1 MQADWSVACGAN
13 DPTVIIPWQDV
24 TGALRYIDLRTMPA
38 AIDQIP
44 EAMQY
49 PTLAAALRRWNQP
62 DAPIFTAK
70 CDVWN
75 YAADLFDANDLPD
88 FAYAQGSYVDL
99 VPIDPALF
107 SNFAACEQQLK
118 IWTAKAKSI
127 ALEEGRCE
135 WTLRAARIFSSS
147 NLADMNLPLD
157 GFATTLYVWGYGP
170 IPETAA
176 AAWNDALGSLIEPV
190 LLGMHAEKRSNM

>member
-1 MQADWSVACGAN
+1 MQADWSVACGAD
-13 DPTVIIPWQDV
+13 DPTVVIPWNDA
-24 TGALRYIDLRTMPA
+24 TGALRYIDLRTTPA

-62 DAPIFTAK
+62 DVPIFTAK

-75 YAADLFDANDLPD
+75 YATDLFDAYDLPD
-88 FAYAQGSYVDL
+88 FAHAQGSYIDL

-118 IWTAKAKSI
+118 MWTARAKSI
-127 ALEEGRCE
+127 ALVESRCE
-135 WTLRAARIFSSS
+135 WTLRAARIFPSSGPAS
-147 NLADMNLPLD
+147 SLPKD

-170 IPETAA
+170 TPETAA
-176 AAWNDALGSLIEPV
+176 AAWNDALRALIEPV
-190 LLGMHAEKRSNM
+190 LQGMHVEDRSNM